1 MHGIWRQA
9 TSDMT
14 LEQVNHHERPGVLPI
29 AFSLVH
35 QARLEDASTNGLLIG
50 RPPIWQAGGWA
61 ARIGVTVDDMGKDTT
76 VAEAELLRLGDLDA
90 FCAYQDAVFTNTDRW
105 LAEQSTEGLTA
116 VMFGGEVP
124 DFLRR
129 AFIARVVED
138 GPITALDGV
147 ECWVFQHGIRHLGEV
162 EHARALVGLGGFTS

>member
-1 MHGIWRQA
+1 
-9 TSDMT
+9 
-14 LEQVNHHERPGVLPI
+14 
-29 AFSLVH
+29 
-35 QARLEDASTNGLLIG
+35 
-50 RPPIWQAGGWA
+50 
-61 ARIGVTVDDMGKDTT
+61 MGKDTT